1 MTWQSD
7 ATLAVTFLAA
17 VCDVRNGKV
26 PNRLTYTAAAMALLL
41 SLTIPP
47 RDFTGSLTGLAGT
60 FAVYLLFHM
69 FAGLGAGD
77 VKLMAAVGALTGF
90 SFSLY
95 SSFYILC
102 AGVAVAVVMLAWKG
116 CLLDSLRWAFST
128 LAGGLVPKAG
138 KRGGE
143 VRLHTI
149 PFAPVIFAGVA
160 WTIWLE
166 HAHGPV
172 ALRFPG

>member
-1 MTWQSD
+1 MTWQSE

-17 VCDVRNGKV
+17 VCDFRSGKV
-26 PNRLTYTAAAMALLL
+26 PNQLTYTAVGIALLL
-41 SLTIPP
+41 SLLIPP
-47 RDFTGSLTGLAGT
+47 RDFAGSLIGLAGT
-60 FAVYLLFHM
+60 LAVYLVLHV

-77 VKLMAAVGALTGF
+77 AKLMAAVGALKGF

-102 AGVAVAVVMLAWKG
+102 AGFAVAVAVLAWKG
-116 CLLDSLRWAFST
+116 CLLDSFRWALSM
-128 LAGGLVPKAG
+128 LVGGIYPRA
-138 KRGGE
+138 RGGARG

-149 PFAPVIFAGVA
+149 PFAPVIFVGVA

-166 HAHGPV
+166 CTHGPIT
-172 ALRFPG
+172 LRFPN